1 MIKLGGTHFNFWR
14 FTIQKSSIDHSR
26 KLLNHS
32 FILHISCL
40 KCNILAIGISTIS
53 THINK
58 PSNYT
63 SHFLHLSGCKLAIK
77 MTKVTWSG
85 LLIWQ
90 SRKHAISWTHFNVIF
105 VQLYNRPF
113 FVVSTV
119 YLQLYI
125 SLHTDILIYAKVN
138 LHFHGLLSNFNTM

>member
-1 MIKLGGTHFNFWR
+1 VIKLGGTHFNFWR
-14 FTIQKSSIDHSR
+14 FTIQKSSIDHSW

-53 THINK
+53 TQINK

-90 SRKHAISWTHFNVIF
+90 TQACYFLN
-105 VQLYNRPF
+105 PF
-113 FVVSTV
+113 KCYFCAAVTDLFLWCLRCICNYMYHST
-119 YLQLYI
+119 Q
-125 SLHTDILIYAKVN
+125 T
-138 LHFHGLLSNFNTM
+138 F